1 MITLGPRV
9 LKTGLAV
16 VLALYITE
24 WLGLE
29 PPVFAAIAATF
40 TIQPSIYR
48 SWKQV
53 LEQFQANTLGAIIAV
68 SSIYLFGNNP
78 FVIGFVMV
86 MVIIISLKLKMEGSI
101 SLTLITV
108 LVMMSSQ
115 EFEGIVAAGNKFI
128 IVLVGMGSAFLVNLI
143 ISPPN
148 YNKNFAEKMESSFK
162 TMSLLI
168 RTAISNELT
177 EKTFQE
183 QWTQLKKDISKL
195 ENLYNILDEER
206 EKISKIKPLDI
217 REIVVFKQMLACLQ
231 QGQKLLDII
240 EDHFFQS
247 QPEQGKTKEFDQHL
261 EELVN
266 YHEMILLKYA
276 GKIKEIDG
284 AEENAIVG
292 GSGNFLEGIM
302 EETSYEREHKLRL
315 LIIGSAIFDYAFQ
328 LRRLNDLIDQYL
340 KKKPTIE
347 KTKLGTILK
356 KTRFSIRK

>member
-1 MITLGPRV
+1 LITLGPRV

-16 VLALYITE
+16 VLALYITK

-53 LEQFQANTLGAIIAV
+53 MEQFQANTLGAIIAV
-68 SSIYLFGNNP
+68 SSIYLFGNSP
-78 FVIGFVMV
+78 IVIGLVMV
-86 MVIIISLKLKMEGSI
+86 IVIIISLKLKMEGSI

-115 EFEGIVAAGNKFI
+115 EYQGIVAAGNKFI

-148 YNKNFAEKMESSFK
+148 YNKNFTEKMDSSFR

-177 EKTFQE
+177 EKTFQD
-183 QWTQLKKDISKL
+183 QWSQLRKDVSKL
-195 ENLYNILDEER
+195 EELYKILDEER
-206 EKISKIKPLDI
+206 EKISKLKPLDV

-231 QGQKLLDII
+231 QGLKLLDII

-247 QPEQGKTKEFDQHL
+247 RPEQEETREFDHHL
-261 EELVN
+261 EELIN

-276 GKIKEIDG
+276 EKIKEI
-284 AEENAIVG
+284 ENADLIEK
-292 GSGNFLEGIM
+292 SGQFLEGIM
-302 EETSYEREHKLRL
+302 EDTFYEREHKLRL
-315 LIIGSAIFDYAFQ
+315 VIIGSVIFDYAFQ
-328 LRRLNDLIDQYL
+328 LERLNDLIDQYQKKKQHVEKASLKNILKNPKVLL
-340 KKKPTIE
+340 KK
-347 KTKLGTILK
+347 
-356 KTRFSIRK
+356 

>member
-16 VLALYITE
+16 VLALYITK

-53 LEQFQANTLGAIIAV
+53 MEQFQANTLGAIIAV
-68 SSIYLFGNNP
+68 SSIYLFGNSP
-78 FVIGFVMV
+78 IVIGLVMV
-86 MVIIISLKLKMEGSI
+86 IVIIISLKLKMDGSI

-115 EFEGIVAAGNKFI
+115 EYQGIVAAGNKFI

-148 YNKNFAEKMESSFK
+148 YNKNFTEKMDSSFR

-177 EKTFQE
+177 EKTFQD
-183 QWTQLKKDISKL
+183 QWSQLKKDVSKL
-195 ENLYNILDEER
+195 EDLYKILDEER
-206 EKISKIKPLDI
+206 EKISKLKPLDV

-231 QGQKLLDII
+231 QGLKLLDII

-247 QPEQGKTKEFDQHL
+247 RPDQEETKEFDHHL
-261 EELVN
+261 EELIN

-276 GKIKEIDG
+276 GKIKDI
-284 AEENAIVG
+284 ENADLLEE
-292 GSGNFLEGIM
+292 SGQFLEEIM
-302 EETSYEREHKLRL
+302 DDTFYEREHKLRL
-315 LIIGSAIFDYAFQ
+315 VIIGSVIFDYAFQ
-328 LRRLNDLIDQYL
+328 LERLNDLIDQYQKKKQHVEKASLRNILKNPRVLL
-340 KKKPTIE
+340 KK
-347 KTKLGTILK
+347 
-356 KTRFSIRK
+356 

>member
-1 MITLGPRV
+1 MITFGPRV

-16 VLALYITE
+16 VLALYITK

-53 LEQFQANTLGAIIAV
+53 MEQFQANTLGAIIAV
-68 SSIYLFGNNP
+68 SSIYLFGNSP
-78 FVIGFVMV
+78 IVIGLVMV
-86 MVIIISLKLKMEGSI
+86 IVIIISLKLKMEGAI

-115 EFEGIVAAGNKFI
+115 EYQGIVAAGNKFI

-143 ISPPN
+143 VSPPN
-148 YNKNFAEKMESSFK
+148 YNKNFTEKMDSSFR

-177 EKTFQE
+177 EKTFQD
-183 QWTQLKKDISKL
+183 QWSQLKRDVLKL
-195 ENLYNILDEER
+195 EELYKILDEER
-206 EKISKIKPLDI
+206 EKISKLKPLDV

-231 QGQKLLDII
+231 QGLKLLDII

-247 QPEQGKTKEFDQHL
+247 RPEQEETREFDHHL
-261 EELVN
+261 EELIN

-276 GKIKEIDG
+276 GKIKEIENTDLL
-284 AEENAIVG
+284 EE
-292 GSGNFLEGIM
+292 SGRFLEGIM
-302 EETSYEREHKLRL
+302 EDTFYEREHKLRL
-315 LIIGSAIFDYAFQ
+315 VIIGSVIFDYAFQ
-328 LRRLNDLIDQYL
+328 LERLNDLIDQYQ
-340 KKKPTIE
+340 KKKQHVE
-347 KTKLGTILK
+347 KASLGTILK
-356 KTRFSIRK
+356 NPRMLLKK

>member
-1 MITLGPRV
+1 LITLGPRV

-16 VLALYITE
+16 VMALYITK

-53 LEQFQANTLGAIIAV
+53 IEQIQANTLGALIAV

-78 FVIGFVMV
+78 IVIGLVMV
-86 MVIIISLKLKMEGSI
+86 IVIIISLKLKMEGSI

-108 LVMMSSQ
+108 LVMMSSH
-115 EFEGIVAAGNKFI
+115 EFEGILAAGNKFI

-148 YNKNFAEKMESSFK
+148 YNKNFTEKMDSSFR

-177 EKTFQE
+177 EKTFQT
-183 QWTQLKKDISKL
+183 QWAQLKKDITKL
-195 ENLYNILDEER
+195 EELYKILDEER

-231 QGQKLLDII
+231 QGMKLLDII

-247 QPEQGKTKEFDQHL
+247 RPEEAETKEFDHHL
-261 EELVN
+261 EELIN

-276 GKIKEIDG
+276 GKIKELVEPD
-284 AEENAIVG
+284 EEG
-292 GSGNFLEGIM
+292 FLEESGQFLEEIM
-302 EETSYEREHKLRL
+302 DETNYEREHKLRL
-315 LIIGSAIFDYAFQ
+315 VIIASSIFDYAFQ
-328 LRRLNDLIDQYL
+328 LERLNDLIDQYQKKKQQVDKASLRSIL
-340 KKKPTIE
+340 KKKV
-347 KTKLGTILK
+347 LLK
-356 KTRFSIRK
+356 K

>member
-16 VLALYITE
+16 VLALYITK

-53 LEQFQANTLGAIIAV
+53 MEQFQANTLGAIIAV
-68 SSIYLFGNNP
+68 SSIYLFGNSP
-78 FVIGFVMV
+78 IVIGLVMV
-86 MVIIISLKLKMEGSI
+86 IVIIISLKLKMDGSI

-115 EFEGIVAAGNKFI
+115 EYQGIVAAGNKFI

-148 YNKNFAEKMESSFK
+148 YNKNFTEKMDTSFR

-177 EKTFQE
+177 EKTFQD
-183 QWTQLKKDISKL
+183 QWSQLKKDVSKL
-195 ENLYNILDEER
+195 EDLYKILDEER
-206 EKISKIKPLDI
+206 EKISKLKPLDV

-231 QGQKLLDII
+231 QGLKLLDII

-247 QPEQGKTKEFDQHL
+247 RPDQEETKEFDHHL
-261 EELVN
+261 EELIN

-276 GKIKEIDG
+276 GKIKDI
-284 AEENAIVG
+284 ENADLLEE
-292 GSGNFLEGIM
+292 SGQFLEEIM
-302 EETSYEREHKLRL
+302 VDTFYEREHKLRL
-315 LIIGSAIFDYAFQ
+315 VIIGSVIFDYAFQ
-328 LRRLNDLIDQYL
+328 LERLNDLIDQYQKKKQHVEKASLRNILKNPRVLL
-340 KKKPTIE
+340 KK
-347 KTKLGTILK
+347 
-356 KTRFSIRK
+356 

>member
-1 MITLGPRV
+1 LITLGPRV

-16 VLALYITE
+16 VLALYITK

-68 SSIYLFGNNP
+68 SSIYLFGNSP
-78 FVIGFVMV
+78 IVIGLVMV
-86 MVIIISLKLKMEGSI
+86 IVIIISLKLKMEGSI

-115 EFEGIVAAGNKFI
+115 EYQGIVAAGNKFV

-148 YNKNFAEKMESSFK
+148 YNKSFTEKMDSSFRS
-162 TMSLLI
+162 MSLLI

-177 EKTFQE
+177 EKTFQG
-183 QWTQLKKDISKL
+183 QWIQLKKDVTKL
-195 ENLYNILDEER
+195 EDLYKILDEER
-206 EKISKIKPLDI
+206 EKISKVKPLDV

-231 QGQKLLDII
+231 QGLKLLDII

-247 QPEQGKTKEFDQHL
+247 RPDQEETREFDQHL
-261 EELVN
+261 EELIS
-266 YHEMILLKYA
+266 YHEMVLLKYA
-276 GKIKEIDG
+276 GKIKEIED
-284 AEENAIVG
+284 ADVLEE
-292 GSGNFLEGIM
+292 SGQFLEGIM
-302 EETSYEREHKLRL
+302 DDKVYSREHKLRL
-315 LIIGSAIFDYAFQ
+315 VIIGSAIFDYAFQ
-328 LRRLNDLIDQYL
+328 LERLNDLIDQYQR
-340 KKKPTIE
+340 KNQHVE
-347 KTKLGTILK
+347 KTSLRQILK
-356 KTRFSIRK
+356 NSKVLMKK

>member
-16 VLALYITE
+16 VLALYITK

-53 LEQFQANTLGAIIAV
+53 MEQFQANTLGAIIAV
-68 SSIYLFGNNP
+68 SSIYLFGNSP
-78 FVIGFVMV
+78 IVIGLVMV
-86 MVIIISLKLKMEGSI
+86 IVIIISLKLKMDGSI

-115 EFEGIVAAGNKFI
+115 EYQGIVAAGNKFI

-148 YNKNFAEKMESSFK
+148 YNKNFTEKMDSSFR

-177 EKTFQE
+177 EKTFQD
-183 QWTQLKKDISKL
+183 QWSQLKKDVSKL
-195 ENLYNILDEER
+195 EDLYKILDEER
-206 EKISKIKPLDI
+206 EKISKLKPLDV

-231 QGQKLLDII
+231 QGLKLLDII
-240 EDHFFQS
+240 EDHFFPSRPDQ
-247 QPEQGKTKEFDQHL
+247 EETKEFDHHL
-261 EELVN
+261 EELIN

-276 GKIKEIDG
+276 GKIKDI
-284 AEENAIVG
+284 ENADLLEE
-292 GSGNFLEGIM
+292 SGQFLEEIM
-302 EETSYEREHKLRL
+302 DDTFYEREHKLRL
-315 LIIGSAIFDYAFQ
+315 VIIGSVIFDYAFQ
-328 LRRLNDLIDQYL
+328 LERLNDLIDQYQKKKQHVEKASLRNILKNPRVLL
-340 KKKPTIE
+340 KK
-347 KTKLGTILK
+347 
-356 KTRFSIRK
+356 

>member
-16 VLALYITE
+16 VLALYITK

-53 LEQFQANTLGAIIAV
+53 MEQFQANTLGAIIAV
-68 SSIYLFGNNP
+68 SSIYLFGNSP
-78 FVIGFVMV
+78 IVIGLVMV
-86 MVIIISLKLKMEGSI
+86 IVIIISLKLKMEGSI

-115 EFEGIVAAGNKFI
+115 EFQGIVAAGNKFI

-148 YNKNFAEKMESSFK
+148 YNKNFSEKMDSSFR

-177 EKTFQE
+177 EKTFQN
-183 QWTQLKKDISKL
+183 QWSQLKKDVSKL
-195 ENLYNILDEER
+195 EDLYKTLDEER
-206 EKISKIKPLDI
+206 EKISKLKPLDV

-231 QGQKLLDII
+231 QGLKLLDII

-247 QPEQGKTKEFDQHL
+247 RPEIEETREFDHHL
-261 EELVN
+261 EELIN
-266 YHEMILLKYA
+266 YHEMILLKYT
-276 GKIKEIDG
+276 GKIKDIDK
-284 AEENAIVG
+284 ADLLEE
-292 GSGNFLEGIM
+292 SGQFLEGIM
-302 EETSYEREHKLRL
+302 EDTIYEREHKLRL
-315 LIIGSAIFDYAFQ
+315 VIIGSVIFDYAFQ
-328 LRRLNDLIDQYL
+328 LERLNDLIDQYQ
-340 KKKPTIE
+340 KKKQHVE
-347 KTKLGTILK
+347 KASLRTILK
-356 KTRFSIRK
+356 NPRVLLKK

>member
-1 MITLGPRV
+1 LITLGPRV

-16 VLALYITE
+16 VLALYMSK

-78 FVIGFVMV
+78 IVIGLV
-86 MVIIISLKLKMEGSI
+86 MVIVIITSLKLKMEGSI

-108 LVMMSSQ
+108 LIMMSSH
-115 EFEGIVAAGNKFI
+115 EFEGIVAAGNKFL
-128 IVLVGMGSAFLVNLI
+128 IVLVGMGSALFINLV

-148 YNKNFAEKMESSFK
+148 FNKNFIEKMDSSFR

-177 EKTFQE
+177 EITFQD
-183 QWTQLKKDISKL
+183 QWRKLKKDVSKL
-195 ENLYNILDEER
+195 EDLYKILDEER
-206 EKISKIKPLDI
+206 EKISKLKPLNV
-217 REIVVFKQMLACLQ
+217 REVVVFKQMLSCLQ
-231 QGQKLLDII
+231 HGLKLLDII

-247 QPEQGKTKEFDQHL
+247 RPDDLETKQFDQQL
-261 EELVN
+261 EELIN
-266 YHEMILLKYA
+266 YHEMILLKFS
-276 GKIKEIDG
+276 GKIKEIDHEDIMG
-284 AEENAIVG
+284 D
-292 GSGNFLEGIM
+292 SGHFLESIINDI
-302 EETSYEREHKLRL
+302 TFERQHKLRL
-315 LIIGSAIFDYAFQ
+315 VIIGSGIYDYALQ
-328 LRRLNDLIDQYL
+328 LERLDELIDQYQ
-340 KKKPTIE
+340 KKKQHIQKAPLKE
-347 KTKLGTILK
+347 ILK
-356 KTRFSIRK
+356 NPKSLLKR